1 MSMINI
7 GLNGAIANRVA
18 LNTTAQNTANVN
30 TEGYS
35 RQRVEIQ
42 AIQRGGLVNG
52 ISVGGGAE
60 ATNILR
66 ITNQSFVDRLRD
78 SNEYAQYTQS
88 YLNGL
93 SGLENLFGSEG
104 LSLSTGLAQFFA
116 AIDEAS
122 VTPES
127 TALRQQILI
136 NSDALAQ
143 QFNALSN
150 QLTQQETNQ
159 AQHFGTVVNSINS
172 QLAVIASLNKEIYS
186 RSQTGES
193 VAGLQDELDL
203 HLQALSGS
211 MEIRV
216 LYTENGDAEISTNN
230 GLPLVIRDQA
240 AKLERDFTNGD
251 SNSVE
256 LNVNFLGSIKK
267 VNGGYGGELGAIENL
282 KKSVFEPTSELLDDM
297 AKAFADEVNGALS
310 TGYDLMGSTPGL
322 ALFTYTT
329 NSAARSLAIDE
340 SLNPVELAFSSDGLA
355 GNGDV
360 LAQISMLS
368 QQNQTYGAVAGETFY
383 SAYSGLLGKIGIETR
398 QAQSESI
405 SAQIALEEAQ
415 VARDSVSAVNTDEEA
430 ANMMQFMNAY
440 EANMKVIST
449 ANQMFQTLLGAF

>member
-1 MSMINI
+1 M
-7 GLNGAIANRVA
+7 
-18 LNTTAQNTANVN
+18 
-30 TEGYS
+30 
-35 RQRVEIQ
+35 EIQ

-60 ATNILR
+60 ATNIVR

-88 YLNGL
+88 YLSGL

-159 AQHFGTVVNSINS
+159 AQHFGVVVDSINS

-186 RSQTGES
+186 RSQTGDS

-203 HLQALSGS
+203 HLQELSGS

-216 LYTENGDAEISTNN
+216 LYTEDGDAEISTNN

-256 LNVNFLGSIKK
+256 LSVNFLGSIKK
-267 VNGGYGGELGAIENL
+267 VNGGYGGELGAIESL
-282 KKSVFEPTSELLDDM
+282 KKGVFEPTSELLNDM

-310 TGYDLMGSTPGL
+310 TGYDLMGGTPGR

-340 SLNPVELAFSSDGLA
+340 SLSPIELAFSSDGLA

-368 QQNQTYGAVAGETFY
+368 LQNQTYGAVAGETFY

-405 SAQIALEEAQ
+405 SAQVALEEAQ

-449 ANQMFQTLLGAF
+449 ANQMFQTLLSAF